1 MNANSV
7 LASIG
12 IAQGHSSRCELS
24 LSDSLVLPDALVLER
39 PSRMLATVSVSY
51 YRGCMRC
58 SSHGCPSVFR
68 GVDRLAAEATDH
80 SLVKI
85 L

>member
-24 LSDSLVLPDALVLER
+24 LSDGRVLPDALVLER
-39 PSRMLATVSVSY
+39 PSRMLAK
-51 YRGCMRC
+51 
-58 SSHGCPSVFR
+58 
-68 GVDRLAAEATDH
+68 RLVLSRMYEVLI
-80 SLVKI
+80 SRLPVCF
-85 L
+85 